1 MAVMLRVE
9 LSEFSRTHLRYSRL
23 NLTTQTATMNNLFFR
38 SIRTKLILSFWL
50 VALIP
55 LLLLAYVDKQT
66 TEKIL
71 TENAALLFVSIG
83 IIIPLI
89 SFVIGQSL
97 IEPLNHLTHS
107 VTQFT
112 EGNFN
117 QLIKIS
123 SKDETAQLAQSINQM
138 INQLKEAF
146 ERLEKR
152 VQERE
157 AELVIAKEQ
166 AEVAH
171 QAKNKFMSTV
181 RHDLLSPLNAVLG
194 FAQIMLDDKNL
205 ATEQCENVR
214 IIYNSAEQLFNLIS
228 TIGTCVED
236 HEIVIKLEQRKV
248 ETLLT
253 PQHFQIMSPEWLACL
268 LTAASEADKDQVM
281 MLIQYI
287 PLTET
292 LLITQLTTL
301 IQQYQFETILYLVEP
316 LISKQ

>member
-1 MAVMLRVE
+1 MFV
-9 LSEFSRTHLRYSRL
+9 TI

-38 SIRTKLILSFWL
+38 SIRTKLILSFLL

-55 LLLLAYVDKQT
+55 LLLLVYVDKQT

-71 TENAALLFVSIG
+71 TENAALLFVCIG

-89 SFVIGQSL
+89 SFIIGQSL
-97 IEPLNHLTHS
+97 IKPLNHLTHS
-107 VTQFT
+107 VSQFT
-112 EGNFN
+112 ERNFD
-117 QLIKIS
+117 QQIKIN
-123 SKDETAQLAQSINQM
+123 SKDETAQLAQSLNQM
-138 INQLKEAF
+138 ANQLKESI

-171 QAKNKFMSTV
+171 EAKNKFMSTV

-194 FAQIMLDDKNL
+194 FAQIMLDDENL
-205 ATEQCENVR
+205 PNEHYQNAH
-214 IIYNSAEQLFNLIS
+214 IIYNSAEQLLSLIS
-228 TIGTCVED
+228 TIGTVAED
-236 HEIVIKLEQRKV
+236 PETVIKLETKKR

-268 LTAASEADKDQVM
+268 WTAASEADKDRAM
-281 MLIQYI
+281 MLIQTI

-292 LLITQLTTL
+292 FLITQITAL
-301 IQQYQFETILYLVEP
+301 IQHYQFETILYLVDS